1 MTDAPTPNESPKPA
15 PTSLNVVPA
24 SKSDGESVVTPKPVP
39 APPKPVAVVSSIGSV
54 DVVVGSLVYQA
65 RALRSISV
73 AVVQDRLTEL
83 GYGDARGDLRGWLS
97 DGTVK
102 ALTAFQSSSGLLA
115 TGIPDMGTVKA
126 LLKDTGATVTD

>member
-1 MTDAPTPNESPKPA
+1 MTDAPTPDESPKPA
-15 PTSLNVVPA
+15 PTPSTVVPA
-24 SKSDGESVVTPKPVP
+24 SKSDGGSVLVPKPVP
-39 APPKPVAVVSSIGSV
+39 APPKPVAAVSSIGSV

-73 AVVQDRLTEL
+73 AAVQDRLTEL

-102 ALTAFQSSSGLLA
+102 ALTEFQSASGLLA
-115 TGIPDMGTVKA
+115 TGVADMDTVKA

>member
-15 PTSLNVVPA
+15 PTPLNVVPA
-24 SKSDGESVVTPKPVP
+24 SKSDGESVVAPKPVP

-102 ALTAFQSSSGLLA
+102 ALSAFQSASGLLV
-115 TGIPDMGTVKA
+115 TGIADMDTVKA

>member
-15 PTSLNVVPA
+15 PTPLNVVPA
-24 SKSDGESVVTPKPVP
+24 SKSDDETVVAPKPVP

-102 ALTAFQSSSGLLA
+102 ALSAFQSASGLLV
-115 TGIPDMGTVKA
+115 TGIADMDTVKA